1 MLREVELHTLPIL
14 VALYS
19 DLRLDTHI
27 ENLIVL
33 GLPMGHVMAIEEI
46 TDKNH

>member
-19 DLRLDTHI
+19 DLQLDMHI
-27 ENLIVL
+27 ENLVVL
-33 GLPMGHVMAIEEI
+33 SLPMGHVMAIEEI